1 MSKTPETSSESA
13 GAQLTGQAL
22 ARLVEFS
29 EAHAYASLFDAAHA
43 ADSSLGFSSSRAGSA
58 VLLRA
63 QAVSSSLLYN
73 RVLGLGVAEPAC
85 AEIIASLVAAYAGGT
100 VPFGVEF
107 CAAAQPAELPA
118 LLSAQRLRKAF
129 PAQILYRDGA
139 APPPRYESWTRATGL
154 RVESVGPEHAG
165 TLARVCCENFN
176 MPQAVWELLRIGS
189 CAAGWRRWLAL
200 DGDEAVGASLSFV
213 QDGVAWLGWTSVL
226 PSHRGRWVHAGI
238 VARELEDAHAS
249 GCAWVT
255 TETAI
260 STKEKPD
267 AAYHNLR
274 NFGFKDAYPRTV
286 YVYQPRRR
294 P

>member
-1 MSKTPETSSESA
+1 MSKTPETSSESDS
-13 GAQLTGQAL
+13 GQLTGRAL

-29 EAHAYASLFDAAHA
+29 EARAYFSLFNSAYA
-43 ADSSLGFSSSRAGSA
+43 ADPGLGFSCSRAGSS
-58 VLLRA
+58 VLFRA
-63 QAVSSSLLYN
+63 QAVTSSLLFN
-73 RVLGLGVAEPAC
+73 RVLGLGVAEPAS
-85 AEIIASLVAAYAGGT
+85 AEVIASLVAAYADGT
-100 VPFGVEF
+100 VSFGVELSP
-107 CAAAQPAELPA
+107 AAEPADLPTMLA
-118 LLSAQRLRKAF
+118 AQRLRKAF

-139 APPPRYESWTRATGL
+139 APPPRYEAWARATGL
-154 RVESVGPEHAG
+154 RVEWVAPEHAG
-165 TLARVCCENFN
+165 TLARVCCENFK
-176 MPQAVWELLRIGS
+176 MPEAVWQLLRIGS

-213 QDGVAWLGWTSVL
+213 QDDVAWLGWTSVR

-238 VARELEDAHAS
+238 VARELEEAHAA

-274 NFGFKDAYPRTV
+274 NFGFKDAYPRAV
-286 YVYQPRRR
+286 HVYQPRRVA
-294 P
+294 